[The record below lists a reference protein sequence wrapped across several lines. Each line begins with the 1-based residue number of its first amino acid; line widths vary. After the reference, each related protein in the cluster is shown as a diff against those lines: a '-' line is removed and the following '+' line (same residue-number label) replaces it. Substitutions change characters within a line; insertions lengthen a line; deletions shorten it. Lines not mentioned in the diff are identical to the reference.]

1 MAESTDYD
9 SNALNHEPRD
19 TRYPYSSSEDSNDT
33 KHEGE
38 PKPLFEG
45 KLKMLQLT
53 SNRICY
59 VPCPEPDD
67 EVEQHLTI
75 TANGRIWFSRYCFG
89 ENGKYRL
96 LQKIHSPYLQK
107 LQKASWM
114 HLQSAFRKQVLQ
126 SISPM

>member
-45 KLKMLQLT
+45 KLKKLQLT

-59 VPCPEPDD
+59 GPCPEPDD
-67 EVEQHLTI
+67 EVEQH
-75 TANGRIWFSRYCFG
+75 
-89 ENGKYRL
+89 EV
-96 LQKIHSPYLQK
+96 P
-107 LQKASWM
+107 
-114 HLQSAFRKQVLQ
+114 VLQ
-126 SISPM
+126 PGKDRFFIHQDSSGNMSNNYNH